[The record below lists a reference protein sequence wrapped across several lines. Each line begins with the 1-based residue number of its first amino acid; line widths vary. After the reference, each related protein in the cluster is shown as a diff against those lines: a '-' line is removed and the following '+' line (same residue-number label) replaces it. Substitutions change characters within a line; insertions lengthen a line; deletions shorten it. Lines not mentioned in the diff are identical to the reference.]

1 MKCPECGNTED
12 KVIETREGRDA
23 RYIRR
28 RRECL
33 DCGRRFTTY
42 EKIEDIPL
50 MVVKKD
56 GRREEFDID
65 KVRKGLYRAVEKR
78 PIQAKQI
85 EQIAHQIEEK
95 ISHSDKEVTTK
106 EIGDAYKE
114 SLQGMVV
121 KVTAQDGA
129 QVSSGTNIL
138 GIVPEGTHFKVIQE
152 RKTHSGSWLLG
163 QFEIQGKGTHGWVQK
178 KLVRPIEEK
187 G

>member
-23 RYIRR
+23 QYIRR

-33 DCGRRFTTY
+33 DCQRRFTTY

-78 PIQAKQI
+78 PIPAKQI
-85 EQIAHQIEEK
+85 EQIAHKIEEK

-106 EIGDAYKE
+106 EIGDDIMEQLKTIDKVAYVRFASVYFEFRSLEEFMTELHGLLRKE
-114 SLQGMVV
+114 
-121 KVTAQDGA
+121 D
-129 QVSSGTNIL
+129 
-138 GIVPEGTHFKVIQE
+138 
-152 RKTHSGSWLLG
+152 
-163 QFEIQGKGTHGWVQK
+163 
-178 KLVRPIEEK
+178 
-187 G
+187 